1 MLTIRNVDPEE
12 LPIALLLLAD
22 PSEQRIRRY
31 LIGAHAFVASKP
43 AGPVSALVMRW
54 RNGDEAEIMNVA
66 VALEH
71 QRNGIGRATMEFA
84 VEYAGVR
91 GATTISV
98 GTGNSSLGEL
108 RFYQRLGFRI
118 TGVSRDYFADYDP
131 PIFEEGIRCLDMI
144 HLSRVLL

>member
-1 MLTIRNVDPEE
+1 MKIRKVDPEE
-12 LPIALLLLAD
+12 LPMGLLLLAD

-31 LIGAHAFVASKP
+31 LIGADAFVGSRDALPAS
-43 AGPVSALVMRW
+43 VLVMRW
-54 RNGDEAEIMNVA
+54 PSVGEAEIMNVA

-71 QRNGIGRATMEFA
+71 QRTGIGRAMIEFA
-84 VEYAGVR
+84 AEYARVR
-91 GATTISV
+91 GATAVSV

-144 HLSRVLL
+144 HLSRGL